1 MTLEDLKRV
10 QQIDTEILFHVA
22 DICEKNDIQF
32 FLIYGTLLG
41 AVRHGGPIPWDD
53 DVDIA
58 MTRENYM
65 RFLEV
70 APKEL
75 DRSKYDLH
83 IMGSGS
89 PKYISEIKIG
99 RKGTLYCMQGAEN
112 LDIMKEV
119 QLDIF
124 LVDYMKVLSPFKLK
138 LYEKIRFFL
147 MLAKLNWS
155 EKKLLLFC
163 IDRVHGEARA
173 FYKIGIYLMHLIR
186 LMIGEKNMEHILYS
200 MSVDTT
206 GKSPYM
212 GVPHLSLLKVWN
224 VSDIL
229 PLSALN
235 YCGKVMGVPKNYGK
249 ILEDVY
255 GDYMQYP
262 PENKRLKKGFDT
274 WVCEFKEF

>member
-22 DICEKNDIQF
+22 DICEKNNIKF

-124 LVDYMKVLSPFKLK
+124 LVDYLREMSAMQTRICNSV
-138 LYEKIRFFL
+138 RTFL
-147 MLAKLNWS
+147 MLMKLNWS
-155 EKKLLLFC
+155 EKSLLFFC
-163 IDRVHGEARA
+163 LDRDKRNGRWI
-173 FYKIGIYLMHLIR
+173 YKCGLMLMHAIR
-186 LMIGEKNMEHILYS
+186 WIIGEKNIEYIIYKMCVDSKGTSSRMAAVH
-200 MSVDTT
+200 MSII
-206 GKSPYM
+206 KSW
-212 GVPHLSLLKVWN
+212 KT
-224 VSDIL
+224 SDIMH
-229 PLSALN
+229 PQALK
-235 YCGKVMGVPKNYGK
+235 YGTRSFPVPNHYEEF
-249 ILEDVY
+249 LTTVY

-262 PENKRLKKGFDT
+262 PEDKRFIKGFDT
-274 WVCEFKEF
+274 WVCEFKES